1 MKIQRVVFE
10 IYESTHAHT
19 DRQTSTLIAML
30 SVPTGYEVT
39 RPTLLHS
46 TFCIL
51 EFDHVG
57 SPVVLSQ
64 TETVLR
70 V

>member
-1 MKIQRVVFE
+1 
-10 IYESTHAHT
+10 
-19 DRQTSTLIAML
+19 ML
-30 SVPTGYEVT
+30 SVPTEYEVT